1 MGDETMETLLKDI
14 RYGIRSLLKHPSFT
28 AIAVLTLALGI
39 GANTAIFSVVNAV
52 LLRPLPYA
60 EAERLFVPWG
70 SRGDMQNHTNVSYP
84 DFVDWQAQ
92 TKTLEHVAAYNSS
105 GTLLR
110 EGDAEAELIV
120 GAAVSADLFPLLKV
134 APALGRP
141 FTRADDQ
148 QNAPAVIVLGY
159 GLWQRRF
166 NSDPNIIGKQIRIGS
181 ASATVLGILP
191 EGFRFPAQATK
202 TEFLRPL
209 APALGDRTQR
219 RSAYSLR
226 VVARLKPGVTAAAAE
241 SEMRAIGAQLEQQ
254 YPDEGFRLGA
264 RFVSL
269 HDEITWGSRT
279 PLLVLLGAVG
289 FVLLIACA
297 NVANLLLVRA
307 AARHKEMA
315 IRAALGAGRRRVVR
329 QLLTESLLLSL
340 VGGTLGLLFAWWGVH
355 FLLAASPM
363 NIPGMKDAGLDTTV
377 LGFTAVISVL
387 TGVIFGLAPAL
398 QASRADLQDAL
409 KEGGRNAAGGSVRN
423 RVRAVLVVV
432 EVALSLVLLVGAG
445 LLGKSFLLL
454 SEVRPGFEPEHVLST
469 DLSLAK
475 AKYPQPQQQQAG
487 FAEIVRRAA
496 AIPGVEAAAVIY
508 PLPLGGDSNSDTFL
522 IAGRPALRPED
533 KPTSNHRTISPN
545 YFRALNIPLLR
556 GRQFDERDN
565 QHAPPVIIVNETF
578 ARRYFAETEALGQY
592 IIIEGESGDH
602 GVPPQREIVGIVGD
616 VRHESL
622 DTESGA
628 EYYVPY
634 TQVPEPFMSLVVRS
648 SGSNPGSLV
657 ASVREVIK
665 QIDKDQYVAAI
676 QPMTKLVTDSVA
688 RRRFN
693 ALLTGLFA
701 IVALLLASVGIFGVL
716 NYSVAQRTQ
725 EIGLRVALGAQTHD
739 VLRLVLGQGVR
750 LILFGL
756 ALGLAASFALTRVLA
771 AMLFGVTPTDP
782 LTFVGV
788 SLLLTSVALLACY
801 IPARRATKVNPLV
814 ALRYE

>member
-1 MGDETMETLLKDI
+1 METLLRDV
-14 RYGIRSLLKHPSFT
+14 RYGIRSLLKRPGFT
-28 AIAVLTLALGI
+28 AIAVITLALGI

-60 EAERLFVPWG
+60 DAERLFVPWG
-70 SRGDMQNHTNVSYP
+70 IRGDMKNHTVVSYP

-92 TKTLEHVAAYNSS
+92 SKTLESVAAYNQS

-110 EGDAEAELIV
+110 EGDAEPELIV

-134 APALGRP
+134 TPILGRP

-148 QNAPAVIVLGY
+148 PNAPAVIVLGY
-159 GLWQRRF
+159 GLWQQRF
-166 NSDPNIIGKQIRIGS
+166 NADPNIIGRQIRIGS
-181 ASATVLGILP
+181 TSATVLGVLP
-191 EGFRFPAQATK
+191 EGFHFPARATK

-209 APALGDRTQR
+209 APTLGDRTQR

-226 VVARLKPGVTAAAAE
+226 VIARLKPDVTAAAAE
-241 SEMRAIGAQLEQQ
+241 SEMRAIGTQLEQQ

-264 RFVSL
+264 RLISL
-269 HDEITWGSRT
+269 HEEVTWGSKT

-297 NVANLLLVRA
+297 NVANLLLARA
-307 AARHKEMA
+307 AARHREMA
-315 IRAALGAGRRRVVR
+315 IRAALGAGRWRVVR

-340 VGGTLGLLFAWWGVH
+340 VGGALGLLVAWWGVNL
-355 FLLAASPM
+355 LLAASPL
-363 NIPGMKDAGLDTTV
+363 NIPLKDVGLDTKV
-377 LGFTAVISVL
+377 LAFTAIVSVL

-409 KEGGRNAAGGSVRN
+409 KEGGRNATGGAARN

-454 SEVRPGFEPEHVLST
+454 SEVRPGFEPEHVLT
-469 DLSLAK
+469 TVLSLAK
-475 AKYPQPQQQQAG
+475 AKYPQPEQQQAG

-496 AIPGVEAAAVIY
+496 AVPGVEAAAVIT
-508 PLPLGGDSNSDTFL
+508 PLPLGGDSDANTFL
-522 IAGRPALRPED
+522 ISGRPALRPED
-533 KPTSNHRTISPN
+533 KPMSNHRTISPD
-545 YFRALNIPLLR
+545 YFRALKIPLSR
-556 GRQFDERDN
+556 GREFNERDN
-565 QHAPPVIIVNETF
+565 QHAPPVIIVNETL
-578 ARRYFAETEALGQY
+578 ARRFFAGTEALGQR
-592 IIIEGESGDH
+592 IIIEGESGENA
-602 GVPPQREIVGIVGD
+602 VPPAREIIGIVGD

-634 TQVPEPFMSLVVRS
+634 TQAPEAVMSLVVRS
-648 SGSNPGSLV
+648 SADNPESL
-657 ASVREVIK
+657 AAGVREVIK
-665 QIDKDQYVAAI
+665 QIDKDQYVGAI

-716 NYSVAQRTQ
+716 NYTVAQRTQ
-725 EIGLRVALGAQTHD
+725 EIGLRVALGAQTRD

-750 LILFGL
+750 MILFGL
-756 ALGLAASFALTRVLA
+756 ALGLVASLALTRVLGG
-771 AMLFGVTPTDP
+771 MLFGVTPTDP
-782 LTFVGV
+782 VTFVVV
-788 SLLLTSVALLACY
+788 SFLLATVALLACY
-801 IPARRATKVNPLV
+801 IPARRATKVDPLV

>member
-1 MGDETMETLLKDI
+1 METFFRDV
-14 RYGIRSLLKHPSFT
+14 RYGIKSLLKRPGFT
-28 AIAVLTLALGI
+28 AIAVITLALGI

-60 EAERLFVPWG
+60 DAERLFVPWG
-70 SRGDMQNHTNVSYP
+70 SRSDNQIRTNVSYP

-110 EGDAEAELIV
+110 EGDAEPELIT
-120 GAAVSADLFPLLKV
+120 GAAVSADLFPLLRIV
-134 APALGRP
+134 PTLGHP

-148 QNAPAVIVLGY
+148 PNAPAVIVLGY

-166 NSDPNIIGKQIRIGS
+166 NSDQNIIGKQIKIGS
-181 ASATVLGILP
+181 TSATVLGVLP
-191 EGFRFPAQATK
+191 EGFRFPARATK

-209 APALGDRTQR
+209 AATLGDRAQR
-219 RSAYSLR
+219 RSSYSLR
-226 VVARLKPGVTAAAAE
+226 VVARLKPGATAAAAE
-241 SEMRAIGAQLEQQ
+241 SEMRTIGAQLEQQ
-254 YPDEGFRLGA
+254 YPDEGFRLGG
-264 RFVSL
+264 RLISL
-269 HDEITWGSRT
+269 HEEVTWGSRT

-297 NVANLLLVRA
+297 NVANLSLARA
-307 AARHKEMA
+307 AGRHREMA

-329 QLLTESLLLSL
+329 QLLTESLMLSL
-340 VGGTLGLLFAWWGVH
+340 LGGALGLVVAFWGVH
-355 FLLAASPM
+355 LLLDASPL
-363 NIPGMKDAGLDTTV
+363 NITGLKDVALDSSV
-377 LGFTAVISVL
+377 LAFTAVVSVL
-387 TGVIFGLAPAL
+387 TGVIFGLVPAL
-398 QASRADLQDAL
+398 QASGADLQDAL
-409 KEGGRNAAGGSVRN
+409 KEGGRNAVGGAVRN

-432 EVALSLVLLVGAG
+432 EIALSLVLLVGAG

-475 AKYPQPQQQQAG
+475 AKYPQPEQQQAG
-487 FAEIVRRAA
+487 FAEIVKRTS

-508 PLPLGGDSNSDTFL
+508 PLPLSGDSNSGTFL

-533 KPTSNHRTISPN
+533 KPTSNHRVISPD
-545 YFRALNIPLLR
+545 YFRALNIRLSR
-556 GRQFDERDN
+556 GRPFDDRDT
-565 QHAPPVIIVNETF
+565 QHAPPVMIVNETF
-578 ARRYFAETEALGQY
+578 ARRYFAGTEALGQHV
-592 IIIEGESGDH
+592 IIEGEGGDNA
-602 GVPPQREIVGIVGD
+602 VPPAREIVGIAGD

-622 DTESGA
+622 ETESGA

-634 TQVPEPFMSLVVRS
+634 TQASEPFMSLVVRS
-648 SGSNPGSLV
+648 AGANPESLA

-693 ALLTGLFA
+693 ALLTGSFA
-701 IVALLLASVGIFGVL
+701 IVALLLAAIGIFGVL
-716 NYSVAQRTQ
+716 NYTVAQRTQ
-725 EIGLRVALGAQTHD
+725 EIGLRVALGAQTPD

-750 LILFGL
+750 LILVGL
-756 ALGLAASFALTRVLA
+756 AIGLAASFALTRVLA
-771 AMLFGVTPTDP
+771 GMLFGVKPTDP
-782 LTFVGV
+782 LTFVAV
-788 SLLLTSVALLACY
+788 SFLLAGVALLACW
-801 IPARRATKVNPLV
+801 IPARRATRVDPMV

>member
-1 MGDETMETLLKDI
+1 METLFRDV
-14 RYGIRSLLKHPSFT
+14 RYGIRSLLKRPGFT
-28 AIAVLTLALGI
+28 AIAVITLALGI

-60 EAERLFVPWG
+60 EAEQLFVPWG
-70 SRGDMQNHTNVSYP
+70 SRTDLQDRTNVSYP

-92 TKTLEHVAAYNSS
+92 TRTLEHVAAYNSS
-105 GTLLR
+105 GALLR
-110 EGDAEAELIV
+110 EGDADPEPIS

-134 APALGRP
+134 APILGRP

-148 QNAPAVIVLGY
+148 PNAPPVIVLGY

-166 NSDPNIIGKQIRIGS
+166 NANPNIVGKQIRLGS
-181 ASATVLGILP
+181 TSATVLGVMP

-209 APALGDRTQR
+209 ATTLGDRIQR
-219 RSAYSLR
+219 RNSYSLR
-226 VVARLKPGVTAAAAE
+226 VVARLKTGATAAAAE
-241 SEMRAIGAQLEQQ
+241 SEMRAIGALLEQQ

-264 RFVSL
+264 RLISL
-269 HDEITWGSRT
+269 HESVTWGSRT

-297 NVANLLLVRA
+297 NVANLLLARA
-307 AARHKEMA
+307 AARHREMA

-329 QLLTESLLLSL
+329 QLLTESLSLSFL
-340 VGGTLGLLFAWWGVH
+340 GGALGLLVAWWGVH
-355 FLLAASPM
+355 FLLAASPL
-363 NIPGMKDAGLDTTV
+363 NIPRLKDVGLDTSV
-377 LGFTAVISVL
+377 LAFTAIVSVL

-409 KEGGRNAAGGSVRN
+409 KEGGRNAGGSVVRN
-423 RVRAVLVVV
+423 RVRALLVVV

-454 SEVRPGFEPEHVLST
+454 SEVRPGFEPEHVLTT
-469 DLSLAK
+469 DLSLAR
-475 AKYPQPQQQQAG
+475 AKYPKPEQQQAG
-487 FAEIVRRAA
+487 FAEIVRRVE
-496 AIPGVEAAAVIY
+496 AIPSVEAAALIY
-508 PLPLGGDSNSDTFL
+508 PLPLGGDSNSGTFL

-533 KPTSNHRTISPN
+533 KPTSNHRTISPD
-545 YFRALNIPLLR
+545 YFRALNIPLSR
-556 GRQFDERDN
+556 GRSFDGRDN
-565 QHAPPVIIVNETF
+565 QHGPPVIIVNETF
-578 ARRYFAETEALGQY
+578 ARLYFAGIEPLGQH
-592 IIIEGESGDH
+592 IIVEGERGDN
-602 GVPPQREIVGIVGD
+602 GVPPPREIIGIVGD

-622 DTESGA
+622 DTESGP

-634 TQVPEPFMSLVVRS
+634 SQSPEAFMSLVVRS
-648 SGSNPGSLV
+648 SAANPDSLA
-657 ASVREVIK
+657 ASLREVIK
-665 QIDKDQYVAAI
+665 QMDKDQYVPAI
-676 QPMTKLVTDSVA
+676 QPMTKLVAESVA

-701 IVALLLASVGIFGVL
+701 VVALLLASVGIFGVL
-716 NYSVAQRTQ
+716 NYTVAQRTP
-725 EIGLRVALGAQTHD
+725 EIGLRVALGAQTRD

-756 ALGLAASFALTRVLA
+756 ALGLAASFALTRVLRG
-771 AMLFGVTPTDP
+771 MLYGVTPTDP
-782 LTFVGV
+782 LTFVAV
-788 SLLLTSVALLACY
+788 SFLLASVALLACY
-801 IPARRATKVNPLV
+801 IPARRATKVDPMV

>member
-1 MGDETMETLLKDI
+1 METLFRDV
-14 RYGIRSLLKHPSFT
+14 RYGIRSLLKRPGFT
-28 AIAVLTLALGI
+28 AIAVITLALGI

-60 EAERLFVPWG
+60 EADGLFVPWG
-70 SRGDMQNHTNVSYP
+70 SRTDPQDRTNVSYP

-92 TKTLEHVAAYNSS
+92 TRTLEHVAAYNSS
-105 GTLLR
+105 GALLR
-110 EGDAEAELIV
+110 EGDAEPEPIS

-134 APALGRP
+134 APILGRP

-148 QNAPAVIVLGY
+148 PNAPPVIVLGY

-166 NSDPNIIGKQIRIGS
+166 NSDRNILGKQIRLGS
-181 ASATVLGILP
+181 TSATVLGVLP

-209 APALGDRTQR
+209 ATTLGERIQR
-219 RSAYSLR
+219 RNSYSLR
-226 VVARLKPGVTAAAAE
+226 VLARLKPGATAAAAE
-241 SEMRAIGAQLEQQ
+241 SEMRAIGAELERQ

-264 RFVSL
+264 RLISL
-269 HDEITWGSRT
+269 HESVTWGSRT

-297 NVANLLLVRA
+297 NVANLLLARA
-307 AARHKEMA
+307 AARHREMA

-340 VGGTLGLLFAWWGVH
+340 LGGALGLLVAWWGVH
-355 FLLAASPM
+355 FLLAASPL
-363 NIPGMKDAGLDTTV
+363 NIPRLKDVGLDTSV
-377 LGFTAVISVL
+377 LAFTAVVSVL

-398 QASRADLQDAL
+398 QASRADVQDAL
-409 KEGGRNAAGGSVRN
+409 KEGGRNAGGSVVRN
-423 RVRAVLVVV
+423 RVRALLVVV

-454 SEVRPGFEPEHVLST
+454 SEVRPGFEPEHVLTT
-469 DLSLAK
+469 DLSLAR
-475 AKYPQPQQQQAG
+475 AKYPKPEQQQAG
-487 FAEIVRRAA
+487 FAEIVRRVEAV
-496 AIPGVEAAAVIY
+496 PGVEAAAFIY
-508 PLPLGGDSNSDTFL
+508 PLPLGGDSNSGTFL

-533 KPTSNHRTISPN
+533 KPTSNHRTISPD
-545 YFRALNIPLLR
+545 YFRALNIPLAR
-556 GRQFDERDN
+556 GRFFDGRDN
-565 QHAPPVIIVNETF
+565 QNAPPVIIVNQTF
-578 ARRYFAETEALGQY
+578 ARLYFAGTEPLGQH
-592 IIIEGESGDH
+592 IIVEGERGDN
-602 GVPPQREIVGIVGD
+602 GVPPPREIIGIVGD

-634 TQVPEPFMSLVVRS
+634 TQSPEAFMSLVVRS
-648 SGSNPGSLV
+648 SADNPDSL
-657 ASVREVIK
+657 ATGVRGAIK
-665 QIDKDQYVAAI
+665 QMDKDQYVAAI
-676 QPMTKLVTDSVA
+676 QPMTKLVAESVA

-701 IVALLLASVGIFGVL
+701 VVALLLASVGIFGVL
-716 NYSVAQRTQ
+716 NYTVAQRIP
-725 EIGLRVALGAQTHD
+725 EIGLRVALGAQTRD

-756 ALGLAASFALTRVLA
+756 AVGLAASFALTRVLRG
-771 AMLFGVTPTDP
+771 MLYGVTPTDP
-782 LTFVGV
+782 LTFVAV
-788 SLLLTSVALLACY
+788 S
-801 IPARRATKVNPLV
+801 
-814 ALRYE
+814 

>member
-1 MGDETMETLLKDI
+1 METLFRDV
-14 RYGIRSLLKHPSFT
+14 RYGIRSLLKRPGFT
-28 AIAVLTLALGI
+28 AIAVITLALGI

-60 EAERLFVPWG
+60 EAEQLFVPWG
-70 SRGDMQNHTNVSYP
+70 SRTDLQDRTNVSYP

-92 TKTLEHVAAYNSS
+92 TRTLEHVAAYNSS
-105 GTLLR
+105 GALLR
-110 EGDAEAELIV
+110 EGDADPEPIS

-134 APALGRP
+134 APILGRP

-148 QNAPAVIVLGY
+148 PNAPPVIVLGY

-166 NSDPNIIGKQIRIGS
+166 NANPNIVGKQIRLGS
-181 ASATVLGILP
+181 TSATVLGVMP

-209 APALGDRTQR
+209 ATTLGDRIQR
-219 RSAYSLR
+219 RNSYSLR

-264 RFVSL
+264 RLISL
-269 HDEITWGSRT
+269 HESVTWGSRT

-297 NVANLLLVRA
+297 NVANLLLARA
-307 AARHKEMA
+307 AARHREMA

-329 QLLTESLLLSL
+329 QLLTESLSLSFL
-340 VGGTLGLLFAWWGVH
+340 GGALGLLFAWWGVH
-355 FLLAASPM
+355 FLLAASPL
-363 NIPGMKDAGLDTTV
+363 NIPRLKDVGLDTSV
-377 LGFTAVISVL
+377 LAFTAIVSVL

-409 KEGGRNAAGGSVRN
+409 KEGGRNAGGSVVRN
-423 RVRAVLVVV
+423 RVRALLVVV

-454 SEVRPGFEPEHVLST
+454 SEVRPGFEPEHVLTT
-469 DLSLAK
+469 DLSLAR
-475 AKYPQPQQQQAG
+475 AKYPKPEQQQAG
-487 FAEIVRRAA
+487 FAEIVRRVE
-496 AIPGVEAAAVIY
+496 AIPSVEAAALIY
-508 PLPLGGDSNSDTFL
+508 PLPLGGDSNSGTFL

-533 KPTSNHRTISPN
+533 KPTSNQRTISPD
-545 YFRALNIPLLR
+545 YFRALNIPLYR
-556 GRQFDERDN
+556 GRSFDGRDN
-565 QHAPPVIIVNETF
+565 QHGPPVIIVNETF
-578 ARRYFAETEALGQY
+578 ARLYFAGIEPLGQH
-592 IIIEGESGDH
+592 IIVEGERGDN
-602 GVPPQREIVGIVGD
+602 GVPPPREIIGIVGD
-616 VRHESL
+616 VRHERL
-622 DTESGA
+622 DTESGP

-634 TQVPEPFMSLVVRS
+634 SQSPEAFMSLVVRS
-648 SGSNPGSLV
+648 SAANPDSLA
-657 ASVREVIK
+657 ASLREVIK
-665 QIDKDQYVAAI
+665 QMDKDQYVPAI
-676 QPMTKLVTDSVA
+676 HPMTKLVAESVA

-701 IVALLLASVGIFGVL
+701 VVALLLASGGIFGVL
-716 NYSVAQRTQ
+716 NSTVAQRTP
-725 EIGLRVALGAQTHD
+725 EIGLRVALGAQTRD

-756 ALGLAASFALTRVLA
+756 ALGLAASFALTRVLRG
-771 AMLFGVTPTDP
+771 MLYGVTPTDP
-782 LTFVGV
+782 LTFVAV
-788 SLLLTSVALLACY
+788 SFLLASVALLACY
-801 IPARRATKVNPLV
+801 IPARRATKVDPMV

>member
-1 MGDETMETLLKDI
+1 MEVLFRDI
-14 RYGIRSLLKHPSFT
+14 RYGLRSLLKRPGFT
-28 AIAVLTLALGI
+28 AIAVITLALGI

-70 SRGDMQNHTNVSYP
+70 SRADMQERTNVSYP

-92 TKTLEHVAAYNSS
+92 TKTLEHVAAYNSA
-105 GTLLR
+105 GALLR
-110 EGDAEAELIV
+110 EGDAEPELIV

-134 APALGRP
+134 APILGHP

-148 QNAPAVIVLGY
+148 PNAPAVIVLGY

-166 NSDPNIIGKQIRIGS
+166 NSDPNIVGKQIRIGS
-181 ASATVLGILP
+181 TSATVLGVLP
-191 EGFRFPAQATK
+191 QGFRFPARTTK

-209 APALGDRTQR
+209 AATLGERTQR
-219 RSAYSLR
+219 RNSYSLR
-226 VVARLKPGVTAAAAE
+226 VVARLKPGTTAAAAE

-264 RFVSL
+264 RLISL
-269 HDEITWGSRT
+269 HEEITWGSRT

-297 NVANLLLVRA
+297 NVANLLLARA
-307 AARHKEMA
+307 AARHREMA

-340 VGGTLGLLFAWWGVH
+340 LGGALGLLVALWGVH
-355 FLLAASPM
+355 LLLAASPL
-363 NIPGMKDAGLDTTV
+363 NITGLKDVGLDINV
-377 LGFTAVISVL
+377 LAFTAVVSVL
-387 TGVIFGLAPAL
+387 TGVIFGLVPAL

-409 KEGGRNAAGGSVRN
+409 KEGRNAVGGAVRN
-423 RVRAVLVVV
+423 RVRALLVVV

-475 AKYPQPQQQQAG
+475 AKYPQPEQQQAG

-508 PLPLGGDSNSDTFL
+508 PLPFGGDSNSGTFL
-522 IAGRPALRPED
+522 IAGRPTPRPED
-533 KPTSNHRTISPN
+533 KPTSNHRVISPD
-545 YFRALNIPLLR
+545 YFRALNIPFSR
-556 GRQFDERDN
+556 GRPFDDRDT
-565 QHAPPVIIVNETF
+565 QHAPPVIMVNDTF
-578 ARRYFAETEALGQY
+578 ARRYFMGTEALGQH
-592 IIIEGESGDH
+592 IIIEGERGDNAL
-602 GVPPQREIVGIVGD
+602 PPAREIIGIVGD

-622 DTESGA
+622 DTESGP

-634 TQVPEPFMSLVVRS
+634 TQAPEPFMSLVVRS
-648 SGSNPGSLV
+648 SADNPASLA
-657 ASVREVIK
+657 ASVREAIK
-665 QIDKDQYVAAI
+665 QMDKDQYVAAI
-676 QPMTKLVTDSVA
+676 QPMTKLVAESVA

-701 IVALLLASVGIFGVL
+701 AVALLLAAVGIFGVL
-716 NYSVAQRTQ
+716 NYTVTQRTQ
-725 EIGLRVALGAQTHD
+725 EIGLRVALGAQTRD

-771 AMLFGVTPTDP
+771 GMLFGVKPTDP
-782 LTFVGV
+782 LTFVAV
-788 SLLLTSVALLACY
+788 SLLLAGVALLACY
-801 IPARRATKVNPLV
+801 IPARRATKVDPMV